1 MLCFRHELFVGVSN
15 SLTLLSYSNTIRN
28 DLALS
33 KVGKRIFLTVTYQ
46 RQRKTK
52 DPCPGCFLH
61 QSLCLCS
68 EIPKL
73 QLRTRICLVIHR
85 KELKRTTNTGQLAL
99 RALPNSEMKV
109 RGTIDDQLDLT
120 SALDPNYFPLL
131 FYPSENAIE
140 LTPDYIAKIHKPIL
154 LIVPDG
160 NWRQASKVN
169 TRHPELKNIPRVMIR
184 AKNLEDQHLRQES
197 TDYGMATL
205 QAIAYAL
212 GATDGEFVQNELLKL
227 YHLKLQ
233 RTLIG
238 RGQC

>member
-1 MLCFRHELFVGVSN
+1 MKEN
-15 SLTLLSYSNTIRN
+15 S
-28 DLALS
+28 
-33 KVGKRIFLTVTYQ
+33 Q

-52 DPCPGCFLH
+52 DPCPVCFLH
-61 QSLCLCS
+61 KSNCLCS

-73 QLRTRICLVIHR
+73 NLRTRVCLVIHR

-99 RALPNSEMKV
+99 RALINSEMKV
-109 RGTIDDQLDLT
+109 RGMIDDSLDLT
-120 SALDPNYFPLL
+120 DVLDPNYFPLL
-131 FYPSENAIE
+131 FFPSENAAE
-140 LTPDYIAKIHKPIL
+140 LTADYIADIQKPIL

-169 TRHPELKNIPRVMIR
+169 TRHPELKDVPRVKISS
-184 AKNLEDQHLRQES
+184 KNFANQHLRKES

-212 GATDGEFVQNELLKL
+212 GSIDGVSVQNELLKL
-227 YHLKLQ
+227 YDLKLQ

-238 RGQC
+238 RGQLKNE